1 MRTLLLPELADKT
14 FVALKEA
21 GASSYYQTTFQTVAR
36 QFIRYATEKDAQTF
50 SMDLGLQFLEDHYS
64 MLVILVSL
72 GQGSYN
78 IRTTVSH

>member
-1 MRTLLLPELADKT
+1 MTKNREGGKSIMRTLLLPELADKT

-64 MLVILVSL
+64 VHDAHHLL
-72 GQGSYN
+72 
-78 IRTTVSH
+78 